1 LFTPTGLCQ
10 NILENNKQRGF
21 NGILFHAFPKAAA
34 QGMSILEKLKTY
46 INLIGKECHNCK
58 HIFKT

>member
-1 LFTPTGLCQ
+1 LFPPTGLRQ

-34 QGMSILEKLKTY
+34 QGISILKKATL
-46 INLIGKECHNCK
+46 
-58 HIFKT
+58 